1 MFNSTVSPITENIS
15 EELAEPEEVVEV
27 LEMTGP
33 IVPEITVEDPEPVPV
48 VDPEPE
54 QVRTQS
60 FNSPDPVTP
69 SGWILPLIQ
78 AAGVSEYQIDVLY
91 ESKIDYEIAGTVA
104 HLEEDGRIPQEIFD
118 NGVAIPI
125 FEPTG
130 IPLEFQGAINYKL
143 DIRVENGGTQ
153 TLLTEKEPVPIE
165 WIYDPPEITV
175 TAEQEAGNLIPPK
188 YTIKNVGELPLLVS
202 TIEVDDNAYT
212 VDWEILAGAS
222 VVIEADDPMLATE
235 DGTHVI
241 NIYSNDPVN
250 PIVTDLYLIDI
261 PVIDPSFAIID
272 YDAAAGI
279 GSEIFGP
286 TLEFDTLGEEY
297 TVTSWIE
304 ATSDGT
310 KVSPDRVDT
319 INSGEDGLATL
330 KLALDILFT
339 GSPDELYQYVVEIVD
354 AGGVSVFNWVSEPVT
369 LNHWSNFVSLSNQG
383 DAWGAVVEWNEVTVE
398 GAFSVFMCLRYWD
411 ASAGEN
417 GELYDVY
424 DGDIIEENKA
434 VTSKAV
440 DSAEGETDLTLTKPA
455 TRTIDTANPVTDGD
469 VWMNAYGSGYYF
481 FTYMTLT
488 DGGTWYDRIGCPP
501 EAI

>member
-15 EELAEPEEVVEV
+15 EELAEPEEIVEV

-54 QVRTQS
+54 QIRTQS
-60 FNSPDPVTP
+60 FNMPEPATED
-69 SGWILPLIQ
+69 GWIVQLIE
-78 AAGVSEYQIDVLY
+78 AAGVSAYKIDVLY
-91 ESKIDYEIAGTVA
+91 EEDVTNAYVIENSVA
-104 HLEEDGRIPQEIFD
+104 DSGRLPSNVYD
-118 NGVAIPI
+118 PGVIVPI
-125 FEPTG
+125 FKPTLSDPK
-130 IPLEFQGAINYKL
+130 ITDGAINYYL
-143 DIRVENGGTQ
+143 HIWVENGGIQEADTSP
-153 TLLTEKEPVPIE
+153 EAIPIE

-212 VDWEILAGAS
+212 VDWEILTGAS

-369 LNHWSNFVSLSNQG
+369 LNHWSNFVSLSSTA
-383 DAWGAVVEWNEVTVE
+383 DAWEATVEWDEVTVE
-398 GAFSVFMCLRYWD
+398 GDYSVFVCLRYWD
-411 ASAGEN
+411 ASAGE
-417 GELYDVY
+417 LYDVY
-424 DGDIIEENKA
+424 DGDVVEENKA
-434 VTSKAV
+434 EVSQEV
-440 DSAEGETDLTLTKPA
+440 DSTEGQATLTLTKPT
-455 TRTIDTANPVTDGD
+455 TRTKDTANPVTDGD